1 MKKLISL
8 LVLFLLCGCFPQ
20 SYQSIENKFKQDQ
33 CFKYHYQLL
42 NKKQKL
48 LYQIIYNIA
57 YTRKQNI
64 YIKEKQIDK
73 VSKIVNAVLKDHP
86 ELFYIKEWS
95 LNTKGLFNFEYSM
108 KEKEILKD
116 QKRIKKI
123 VKQLKEDTQ
132 DLKSYQ
138 KIKYIYDDVITHCKY
153 NEQAKYNQEIISVLI
168 NHQSVCSGYA
178 KTMQY
183 LLNQLHFK
191 ATFLTGKT
199 IKGRRDKHAINM
211 IKYDN
216 DYYIDATWGDLV
228 LDDEEII
235 NNNYL
240 MFDSQTMKQMYGLD
254 DRYKITKNQR
264 ECYFQFSNEV
274 YNDAKERLTK
284 KGDAY
289 RLIEGVDHIQYI
301 TNDQLKTIYLK
312 W

>member
-42 NKKQKL
+42 NKKQKQ

-199 IKGRRDKHAINM
+199 IKGRKDKHAINM

-216 DYYIDATWGDLV
+216 DYYYIDATWGDLV

-240 MFDSQTMKQMYGLD
+240 MFDSQTMKQMYDLD
-254 DRYKITKNQR
+254 DRYKITKN
-264 ECYFQFSNEV
+264 
-274 YNDAKERLTK
+274 DK
-284 KGDAY
+284 KS
-289 RLIEGVDHIQYI
+289 
-301 TNDQLKTIYLK
+301 YLYLDSFRA
-312 W
+312 

>member
-42 NKKQKL
+42 NKKQKQ

-64 YIKEKQIDK
+64 YIKEKEIDK

-95 LNTKGLFNFEYSM
+95 LNTKGLFNM

-132 DLKSYQ
+132 NLKSYQ

-199 IKGRRDKHAINM
+199 IKGRRD
-211 IKYDN
+211 
-216 DYYIDATWGDLV
+216 
-228 LDDEEII
+228 I

-240 MFDSQTMKQMYGLD
+240 MFDSQTMKQMYDLD
-254 DRYKITKNQR
+254 DHYKITKNDKHTYFKEEGLYFDLYQLNTLKAKINKNQR
-264 ECYFQFSNEV
+264 ECYLQFSNEV

>member
-42 NKKQKL
+42 NKKQKQ

-64 YIKEKQIDK
+64 YIKEKEIDK
-73 VSKIVNAVLKDHP
+73 VSQIVNAVLKDHP

-199 IKGRRDKHAINM
+199 KKGRRDKHAINM
-211 IKYDN
+211 IKYFKEEGL
-216 DYYIDATWGDLV
+216 YFDLYQ
-228 LDDEEII
+228 LNTLKAKI
-235 NNNYL
+235 N
-240 MFDSQTMKQMYGLD
+240 
-254 DRYKITKNQR
+254 KNQR
-264 ECYFQFSNEV
+264 ECYLQFSNEV

>member
-42 NKKQKL
+42 NKKQKQ

-191 ATFLTGKT
+191 ATYLTGKT
-199 IKGRRDKHAINM
+199 IKGRKDKHAINM

-216 DYYIDATWGDLV
+216 DYYYIDATWGDLV

-240 MFDSQTMKQMYGLD
+240 MFDSQT
-254 DRYKITKNQR
+254 
-264 ECYFQFSNEV
+264 SNS
-274 YNDAKERLTK
+274 Y
-284 KGDAY
+284 Y
-289 RLIEGVDHIQYI
+289 
-301 TNDQLKTIYLK
+301 
-312 W
+312 

>member
-8 LVLFLLCGCFPQ
+8 LVLFLLCGYFPQ

-42 NKKQKL
+42 NKKQKQ

-64 YIKEKQIDK
+64 YIKEKEIDK
-73 VSKIVNAVLKDHP
+73 VSQIVNAVLKDHP

-191 ATFLTGKT
+191 ATYLTGKT
-199 IKGRRDKHAINM
+199 IKGRKDKHAINM

-216 DYYIDATWGDLV
+216 DYYYIDATWGDLV

-240 MFDSQTMKQMYGLD
+240 MFDSQTMKQMYDLD
-254 DRYKITKNQR
+254 DHYKITKN
-264 ECYFQFSNEV
+264 
-274 YNDAKERLTK
+274 DK
-284 KGDAY
+284 KS
-289 RLIEGVDHIQYI
+289 
-301 TNDQLKTIYLK
+301 YLYLDSFRA
-312 W
+312 

>member
-42 NKKQKL
+42 NKKQKQ

-64 YIKEKQIDK
+64 YIKEKEIDK

-216 DYYIDATWGDLV
+216 DYYYIDATWGDLV
-228 LDDEEII
+228 LADDEII

-240 MFDSQTMKQMYGLD
+240 MFDSQTMKQMYDLD
-254 DRYKITKNQR
+254 DHYKITKNDKHT
-264 ECYFQFSNEV
+264 YL
-274 YNDAKERLTK
+274 KK
-284 KGDAY
+284 KGCI
-289 RLIEGVDHIQYI
+289 LIYI
-301 TNDQLKTIYLK
+301 N
-312 W
+312 